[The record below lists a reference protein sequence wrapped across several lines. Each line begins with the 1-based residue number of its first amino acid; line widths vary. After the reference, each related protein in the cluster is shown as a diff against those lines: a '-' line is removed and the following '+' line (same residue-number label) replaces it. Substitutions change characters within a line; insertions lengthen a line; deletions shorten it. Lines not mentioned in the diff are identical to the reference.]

1 MNYTLLLLV
10 ILLEGFVTIAVEILT
25 LRQVIPVAGNSIVVT
40 SLVIGVFLLF
50 LAYGYRR
57 GGLYKDNYQNILKS
71 NFCWAA
77 VGTGIGLS
85 YVFIEL
91 FFHVSHRIGL
101 NSLITLLG
109 YLLVVIAPIVYLLG
123 QTVPITT
130 NLFRQEHHIGT
141 ISGKVLHLS
150 TVGSF
155 LGAVLT
161 SLLLMNYLGVAWTIF
176 INYCVLAFLAL
187 ILIPKLHLE
196 WLRLIVLLC
205 VGCFIYIININIEK
219 SIFLATT
226 PYANYYLRPN
236 FVYQNQKGNL
246 LAINNSAS
254 SFITPEKKA
263 FAYAERIKT
272 LLFDELKLRNKT
284 ILVLGAG
291 GFTLSAERDN
301 GNHFIYVD
309 IDNKI
314 EKVVKQHFLTDIN
327 GRFIA
332 ADAREYLRTNP
343 QKYEVIISDVC
354 SNYHIIP
361 AQLLTKEHFTHIKN
375 ALAKDGIAIF
385 NMLARPSLD
394 DAYSKHIDN
403 TVRSVFA
410 SCMVIP
416 EKYQSELTNILYIC
430 RPSAYEND
438 LTIYTDDK
446 NRSTL
451 DSVS

>member
-50 LAYGYRR
+50 LAYGYRK
-57 GGLYKDNYQNILKS
+57 GGLYKENYQHILKS

-77 VGTGIGLS
+77 VGVGIGLS
-85 YVFIEL
+85 YAFIEL
-91 FFHVSHRIGL
+91 FFHVCHLLGL
-101 NSLITLLG
+101 NALITLLG
-109 YLLVVIAPIVYLLG
+109 YLLIVIAPIVYLLG

-176 INYCVLAFLAL
+176 INYCVLSFLAL
-187 ILIPKLHLE
+187 ILIPQLHLE
-196 WLRLIVLLC
+196 WLRLVVLLC
-205 VGCFIYIININIEK
+205 VGSVIYAININTEK
-219 SIFLATT
+219 AIFLATT

-236 FVYQNQKGNL
+236 FVYQNQKGTL

-263 FAYAERIKT
+263 FAYVERIKS

-301 GNHFIYVD
+301 DNRFIYVD
-309 IDNKI
+309 IDNQI
-314 EKVVKQHFLTDIN
+314 EKLVKKHFLSKIK
-327 GRFIA
+327 GRFIV
-332 ADAREYLRTNP
+332 ADAREYLRKNP
-343 QKYEVIISDVC
+343 QKYDVIISDVC
-354 SNYHIIP
+354 SNYYIIP

-375 ALAKDGIAIF
+375 ALAKDGIVIF
-385 NMLARPSLD
+385 NMLARPTLD

-403 TVRSVFA
+403 TLRSVFA

-416 EKYQSELTNILYIC
+416 EKYQGELTNILYVC

-438 LTIYTDDK
+438 LMIYTDDK